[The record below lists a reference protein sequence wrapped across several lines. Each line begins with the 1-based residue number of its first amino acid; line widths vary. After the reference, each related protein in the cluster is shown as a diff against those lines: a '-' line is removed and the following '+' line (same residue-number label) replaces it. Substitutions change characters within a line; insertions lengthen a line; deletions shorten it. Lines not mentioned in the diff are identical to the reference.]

1 MARAYAIAACGG
13 EAKGEQEG
21 TVSED
26 VLRLK
31 NMRFY
36 AYHGLFPEE
45 EKLGQRFEVDVDIH
59 GDFQGYARGETRG
72 AVDYPLVYTTVQE
85 VVTQERYG
93 LVESVADRIAEVLQ
107 ERFGIERLVVRVR
120 KPHPPVP
127 GDFDGI
133 EVEVRRGV

>member
-1 MARAYAIAACGG
+1 MA
-13 EAKGEQEG
+13 
-21 TVSED
+21 ED
-26 VLRLK
+26 VLRLR
-31 NMRFY
+31 NMGFY

-59 GDFQGYARGETRG
+59 GDFQGYARGETGG
-72 AVDYPLVYTTVQE
+72 AVDYPLVYSAVQE

-93 LVESVADRIAEVLQ
+93 LVEALADRIAEVLQ
-107 ERFGIERLVVRVR
+107 ERFELHRLVVRVR

-133 EVEVRRGV
+133 EVEIRRGV

>member
-1 MARAYAIAACGG
+1 MA
-13 EAKGEQEG
+13 
-21 TVSED
+21 ED
-26 VLRLK
+26 VLRLR
-31 NMRFY
+31 NMGFY

-59 GDFQGYARGETRG
+59 GDFQGYARGETGG
-72 AVDYPLVYTTVQE
+72 AVDYPLVYSAVQE

-93 LVESVADRIAEVLQ
+93 LVEALADRIAEVLQ
-107 ERFGIERLVVRVR
+107 ERFGLHRLVVRVR
-120 KPHPPVP
+120 KPDPPVP